1 KTDDQLEIYF
11 PPEKKGYYMEAED
24 LPLDIVY
31 EDPYI
36 IIINKD
42 PGMITIPSP
51 HNPSGTV
58 ANGLLFYYEQN
69 DINYTVHVVTRL
81 DRNTSGLLLIA
92 KNRYVHSLFSKSLA
106 KGKVKRQY
114 KAIVEGQLEPKKG
127 TISANI
133 GRKKDSIIERAVIK
147 DGKNAV
153 THYEVQDQTKEHTL
167 VNIALETGRTH
178 QIRVHFS
185 YIGHPLAG

>member
-1 KTDDQLEIYF
+1 
-11 PPEKKGYYMEAED
+11 
-24 LPLDIVY
+24 
-31 EDPYI
+31 
-36 IIINKD
+36 
-42 PGMITIPSP
+42 
-51 HNPSGTV
+51 
-58 ANGLLFYYEQN
+58 
-69 DINYTVHVVTRL
+69 
-81 DRNTSGLLLIA
+81 
-92 KNRYVHSLFSKSLA
+92 
-106 KGKVKRQY
+106 
-114 KAIVEGQLEPKKG
+114 QLEPKKG

-185 YIGHPLAG
+185 YIGHPLAGDSLYGGSTKVIERQAIHCYKISYEHPITKEKMTYHLPIPEYKNNLRGKAYIS

>member
-1 KTDDQLEIYF
+1 YLRNVHLFSRRILKALTFEGGQIIVNGYPQTVRYRLKTDDQLEIYF

-69 DINYTVHVVTRL
+69 D
-81 DRNTSGLLLIA
+81 
-92 KNRYVHSLFSKSLA
+92 
-106 KGKVKRQY
+106 
-114 KAIVEGQLEPKKG
+114 
-127 TISANI
+127 
-133 GRKKDSIIERAVIK
+133 
-147 DGKNAV
+147 
-153 THYEVQDQTKEHTL
+153 
-167 VNIALETGRTH
+167 
-178 QIRVHFS
+178 
-185 YIGHPLAG
+185 